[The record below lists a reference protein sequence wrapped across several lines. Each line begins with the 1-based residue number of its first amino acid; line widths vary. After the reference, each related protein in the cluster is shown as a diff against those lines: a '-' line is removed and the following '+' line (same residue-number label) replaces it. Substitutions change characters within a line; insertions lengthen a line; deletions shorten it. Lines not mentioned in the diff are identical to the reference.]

1 MGRILLEPDEKCIK
15 KILIKKI
22 IKTAILDILLQSNT
36 AENSARMI
44 NMGKASDNADVLIK
58 NLRILY
64 NQTRQTAITN
74 EIIEITNGSILKK

>member
-1 MGRILLEPDEKCIK
+1 
-15 KILIKKI
+15 
-22 IKTAILDILLQSNT
+22 
-36 AENSARMI
+36 
-44 NMGKASDNADVLIK
+44 MGKASDNADVLIK

>member
-1 MGRILLEPDEKCIK
+1 M
-15 KILIKKI
+15 IKKI
-22 IKTAILDILLQSNT
+22 IKAAILYILLQSNT

>member
-1 MGRILLEPDEKCIK
+1 
-15 KILIKKI
+15 LIKKI

-36 AENSARMI
+36 SENSARMI

-64 NQTRQTAITN
+64 NQTRQTSITN
-74 EIIEITNGSILKK
+74 EIIEITNASILKK